1 MMLGLQ
7 IITGIN
13 GVCLTGIALKY
24 GTNHYVVPDKDILFH
39 GINNFNRIHIKS
51 FLMMSNIPFSN
62 TMALVN
68 KDVSK
73 SPPLL
78 QIKVH

>member
-24 GTNHYVVPDKDILFH
+24 GTNHYVVPDKDILY

-51 FLMMSNIPFSN
+51 FLTMSNIPFSN